1 MLIAPD
7 SREFCSIL
15 GRNLGFE
22 FQNGNEV
29 LCSFLVI
36 EFDNSKTLLSYDVDD
51 NDGNHDHEA
60 DNDHVFN
67 YTLYKHCSTF
77 PFFQELSSCPP
88 SSPSLPLGA
97 SPIVS
102 SRQSPTSSPNNLQPL
117 RGGLMSRD
125 IRTNQPPVCDV
136 RSPNSL
142 LLAFM
147 LTLMLVATLRAMV
160 AREKVVVN

>member
-1 MLIAPD
+1 MRLLWTPLPIRDYVICARPLLNITGIRSDIGLKGNGNRSTKFSCLIFTKTDFQPLSIQPMCKFSLLFRMTNLNFKLENLPRGSTQSMLIAPD

-29 LCSFLVI
+29 LCSFLII

-51 NDGNHDHEA
+51 NDGNYDHDV

-77 PFFQELSSCPP
+77 PFF
-88 SSPSLPLGA
+88 
-97 SPIVS
+97 
-102 SRQSPTSSPNNLQPL
+102 
-117 RGGLMSRD
+117 
-125 IRTNQPPVCDV
+125 
-136 RSPNSL
+136 
-142 LLAFM
+142 
-147 LTLMLVATLRAMV
+147 
-160 AREKVVVN
+160 

>member
-1 MLIAPD
+1 MNVTGIRSDIGLKLNENRSTKFSYLVFTRTDSQPLSIQRMCKFFWVVRISNLNFKLENLPRGSTQSMLIAPD

-29 LCSFLVI
+29 LCSFLII

-51 NDGNHDHEA
+51 NDGNYDHDV

-77 PFFQELSSCPP
+77 PFF
-88 SSPSLPLGA
+88 
-97 SPIVS
+97 
-102 SRQSPTSSPNNLQPL
+102 
-117 RGGLMSRD
+117 
-125 IRTNQPPVCDV
+125 
-136 RSPNSL
+136 
-142 LLAFM
+142 
-147 LTLMLVATLRAMV
+147 
-160 AREKVVVN
+160 